1 MKEIN
6 KEYIEKLN
14 DIIDQQNEEALKLEI
29 KDMYP
34 ADIAEIVEDLDTDE
48 ALFLLR
54 LVDEEVAADV
64 LIELDEDQ
72 RHDLLEQMPN
82 ESIARK
88 LELMDAN
95 DAVDVI
101 QELDEED
108 REDVIKHIDDVEQAG
123 DIVDLLQYGEDTAGG
138 HMSTEMIVVQENM
151 SMPDCIKAM
160 REQAEDMD
168 EIYNIYVVDDD
179 HRLKG
184 IFPLKTTITNPN
196 ASKIKHVMEPDPI
209 SVKTD
214 TPIDDVALD
223 FEKYD
228 LVAMPVVDG
237 IGRLVGRITV
247 DDIIDQ
253 VREQSERDY
262 QLASGISA
270 DVETDDNIFTQV
282 KARLPWLL
290 IGLVGGIANAFI
302 LDGGGSTET
311 DLLQILPGMA
321 LFIPLI
327 GGTGGNVG
335 TQSSAIVVQGLAN
348 GSLDI
353 HHAGKHLLKEFGV
366 AILNALIISACLFV
380 YNWFFPADDDALK
393 AQVTTMAVTLSLFG
407 VILFASVFG
416 SLVPLVLEKLK
427 IDPAIATGPF
437 VTVTNDIVGMIIYMS
452 ISTWLI
458 ITFTNLL

>member
-1 MKEIN
+1 MKEFN
-6 KEYIEKLN
+6 EEYIEKLN
-14 DIIDQQNEEALKLEI
+14 DIIDQKDEAALKLEI
-29 KDMYP
+29 KDMHP
-34 ADIAEIVEDLDTDE
+34 ADIAELVEDLDTDE

-168 EIYNIYVVDDD
+168 EIYNIYVVDEDN
-179 HRLKG
+179 RLKG
-184 IFPLKTTITNPN
+184 IFPLKKTITNPS
-196 ASKIKHVMEPDPI
+196 ASKIKHVMEPNPI

-214 TPIDDVALD
+214 TPIEDVALD

-228 LVAMPVVDG
+228 LVAMPVVDS

-247 DDIIDQ
+247 DDIMDE

-262 QLASGISA
+262 QLASGIA
-270 DVETDDNIFTQV
+270 GDIETGDSVWTQV
-282 KARLPWLL
+282 KARIPWLF
-290 IGLVGGIANAFI
+290 IGIVGGIANALI
-302 LDGGGSTET
+302 LDGDSDSTSWQT
-311 DLLQILPGMA
+311 VLPGMA

-348 GSLDI
+348 GSLELKN
-353 HHAGKHLLKEFGV
+353 AGKHILKELGV
-366 AILNALIISACLFV
+366 ALINATIIAGLVLLYNLI
-380 YNWFFPADDDALK
+380 WPADDNVQK
-393 AQVTTMAVTLSLFG
+393 AQITTMAVTISLFG
-407 VILFASVFG
+407 VVLFASVFG
-416 SLVPLVLEKLK
+416 TFVPIMLEKLK

-437 VTVTNDIVGMIIYMS
+437 VTVTNDIVGMIIYMVVS
-452 ISTWLI
+452 STLISMFLG
-458 ITFTNLL
+458 